1 MCVCGEGGVQ
11 YIKGSY
17 THDFGLCTC
26 VLGSLEE
33 PVSYEGLFD
42 VLLRALLHLDQ
53 WSDCE

>member
-1 MCVCGEGGVQ
+1 MCVGGEGGVQ

-17 THDFGLCTC
+17 THDFRLCTC